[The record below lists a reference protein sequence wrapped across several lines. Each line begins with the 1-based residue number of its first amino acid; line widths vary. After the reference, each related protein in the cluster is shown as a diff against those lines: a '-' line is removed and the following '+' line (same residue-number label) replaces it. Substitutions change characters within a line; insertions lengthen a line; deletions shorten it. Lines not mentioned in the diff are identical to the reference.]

1 MKETVTDGFIWLTDK
16 VLFWKE
22 TLAEKGHI
30 LRVIHNAVIHFLVFL
45 VILTHTLYP
54 SYFLQTI
61 ILGCIGIIWL
71 QHMIFHVCVVTDAE
85 RKMIGDEGCVV
96 GPIVEIFN
104 IKPTPDV
111 TRACMLVLSTT
122 SFWILALEWI
132 SRTLN
137 KMNKVY
143 SLSTSYFTGL
153 QSWVLSFMNTIQ
165 QAHANHPTSAA
176 S

>member
-1 MKETVTDGFIWLTDK
+1 MKEAVTDGLIWLTDK

-22 TLAEKGHI
+22 SLAEKGRL
-30 LRVIHNAVIHFLVFL
+30 LRVIHNAFLHFIVFM

-54 SYFLQTI
+54 SYFLQTL
-61 ILGCIGIIWL
+61 ILGVIGIVWL
-71 QHMIFHVCVVTDAE
+71 QHMVFHVCIVTDAE
-85 RKMIGDEGCVV
+85 RKMIGDEECVM

-122 SFWILALEWI
+122 GFGVLSLEWL
-132 SRTLN
+132 SRTLS
-137 KMNKVY
+137 KAFKVY
-143 SLSTSYFTGL
+143 TTTSGYLSNAQTWLT
-153 QSWVLSFMNTIQ
+153 SFMNTIP
-165 QAHANHPTSAA
+165 QALATPVTSSA